1 MTSVLR
7 AGGVALPLEQT
18 SDGPIVSTSADPDL
32 APLAWVL
39 NAAATRMLPDLR
51 DAVAAGED
59 AVVQGLYATR
69 PDPLEDHAQAAATWR
84 RLSGRDPGDDAY
96 TVGTTF
102 SGPGLL
108 VPRDALLEML
118 DALER
123 VRAGEPATP
132 AGAEELDEL
141 ERRAAELDRLAAEPP
156 RSAEEEGA
164 VSAKRRVLLLAL
176 DQAGVLGERP
186 PAEVSERPLLARY
199 RDAAAELRRYLAS
212 DDRRAL
218 VADPSPP
225 RVLGAPVSL
234 DWFRLPTPRPNP
246 LERPFHWL
254 ATGEAALRAAQLDER
269 SGAGE
274 VFVRRGPDWWIFDW
288 RRDDGSTP
296 ALVGARPAVPS
307 EP

>member
-1 MTSVLR
+1 VSSVLR
-7 AGGVALPLEQT
+7 AGGIALPLEQT
-18 SDGPIVSTSADPDL
+18 SDGPIVSTSADPEL

-39 NAAATRMLPDLR
+39 NAAATRRLPNLR
-51 DAVAAGED
+51 EAVAAGED

-69 PDPLEDHAQAAATWR
+69 PDPYEDHAAAAATWR

-123 VRAGEPATP
+123 ARTGDSPP
-132 AGAEELDEL
+132 PGPEELDEL
-141 ERRAAELDRLAAEPP
+141 ERRAAELDAAPAP
-156 RSAEEEGA
+156 RSAEDAGTQ
-164 VSAKRRVLLLAL
+164 SGTRRFLLLAL
-176 DQAGVLGERP
+176 DHAGVLGEQP
-186 PAEVSERPLLARY
+186 PDGLDERPALAGY

-212 DDRRAL
+212 EERRSL
-218 VADPSPP
+218 VAGAPPSG
-225 RVLGAPVSL
+225 VLGAAVSL
-234 DWFRLPTPRPNP
+234 DWFRHPSPRPNP

-254 ATGEAALRAAQLDER
+254 AAGEAALRAAQLDGR

-274 VFVRRGPDWWIFDW
+274 VFVRRGSDWWIFDW
-288 RRDDGSTP
+288 RRDDGVTP
-296 ALVGARPAVPS
+296 ALVRAHAAVPS
-307 EP
+307 AS

>member
-1 MTSVLR
+1 VSSVLR

-18 SDGPIVSTSADPDL
+18 SDGPIVSTSADPEL

-39 NAAATRMLPDLR
+39 NAAATRTLPHLR

-69 PDPLEDHAQAAATWR
+69 PDPHEDHAAAAAVWR

-123 VRAGEPATP
+123 ARAGGGAST

-141 ERRAAELDRLAAEPP
+141 ERRAAELDAAPAP
-156 RSAEEEGA
+156 RTAQEAGTQSGA
-164 VSAKRRVLLLAL
+164 RRFLLLAL
-176 DQAGVLGERP
+176 DHAGVLGERP
-186 PAEVSERPLLARY
+186 PGGLDERPLLAGY
-199 RDAAAELRRYLAS
+199 RDAAVELRGYLAS
-212 DDRRAL
+212 EDRRAL
-218 VADPSPP
+218 VAGAPPS

-234 DWFRLPTPRPNP
+234 DWFRRPSPRPNP
-246 LERPFHWL
+246 LERPFRWL
-254 ATGEAALRAAQLDER
+254 AAGEAALRAAQLDER

-274 VFVRRGPDWWIFDW
+274 VFVRRGPDWWIFEW
-288 RRDDGSTP
+288 RRDDGMTP
-296 ALVGARPAVPS
+296 ALVRARPAAPS
-307 EP
+307 AA

>member
-1 MTSVLR
+1 VSSVLR
-7 AGGVALPLEQT
+7 AGGIALPLEQT

-39 NAAATRMLPDLR
+39 NAAATRRLPNLR

-69 PDPLEDHAQAAATWR
+69 PDPHEDHAPAAAVWR

-123 VRAGEPATP
+123 ARTQGGAP
-132 AGAEELDEL
+132 AGPEELDEL
-141 ERRAAELDRLAAEPP
+141 ERRAAELDAAPPP
-156 RSAEEEGA
+156 RTAEDAGTQ
-164 VSAKRRVLLLAL
+164 SGTRRFLLLAL
-176 DQAGVLGERP
+176 DHAGVLGERP
-186 PAEVSERPLLARY
+186 PEGLDERPLLAGY

-212 DDRRAL
+212 EDRRSM
-218 VADPSPP
+218 VA
-225 RVLGAPVSL
+225 GAPASGVVGAVVSL
-234 DWFRLPTPRPNP
+234 DWFRHPSPRPNP
-246 LERPFHWL
+246 LERPFRWL
-254 ATGEAALRAAQLDER
+254 AAGEAALGAAQLDEH
-269 SGAGE
+269 SGTGE
-274 VFVRRGPDWWIFDW
+274 VFVRRGEDWWAFDW
-288 RRDDGSTP
+288 RRDDGVTP
-296 ALVGARPAVPS
+296 ALFRARPAVP
-307 EP
+307 